1 MAKQIQIRI
10 FADGKVKTTTSN
22 MKGKVCLKYISLLE
36 ELLEAKTLDSEFTKE
51 YYENEEQ
58 LYHLDQLNEY
68 TQERG

>member
-51 YYENEEQ
+51 YYENE
-58 LYHLDQLNEY
+58 
-68 TQERG
+68 